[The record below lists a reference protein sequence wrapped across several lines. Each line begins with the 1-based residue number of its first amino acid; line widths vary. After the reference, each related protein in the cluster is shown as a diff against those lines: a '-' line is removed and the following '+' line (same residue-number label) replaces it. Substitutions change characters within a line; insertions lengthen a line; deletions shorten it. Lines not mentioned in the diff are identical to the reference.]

1 MWGGG
6 GGGGEGGE
14 CFEPQGRRF
23 KNFHCSYYYGLTEDF
38 VLLIVIFD
46 SVAKALICSY

>member
-1 MWGGG
+1 MCGGG
-6 GGGGEGGE
+6 GGGK

-23 KNFHCSYYYGLTEDF
+23 RNFHSSYYYGLTEDF

-46 SVAKALICSY
+46 SMTKALIFSY